1 MVHPELDPESV
12 QAVVQRF
19 DASQM
24 LEGEA
29 CHDFVG
35 AMCRLSGIY
44 IPGASYC
51 IIVLPLNDHL
61 DLQRFG
67 LFFFFKKKSSAAD
80 AFSLSEQR
88 GEEIFDHHLITSL
101 KTDLMQCLGEDHVL
115 YFLMKLAKILQQGL
129 QFLQHGWGEDY

>member
-12 QAVVQRF
+12 QTVVQRF

-51 IIVLPLNDHL
+51 IIVLPLIDHL

-67 LFFFFKKKSSAAD
+67 LFFFSKKKALRRTPFRFLSNEERK
-80 AFSLSEQR
+80 FS
-88 GEEIFDHHLITSL
+88 T
-101 KTDLMQCLGEDHVL
+101 TT
-115 YFLMKLAKILQQGL
+115 
-129 QFLQHGWGEDY
+129 